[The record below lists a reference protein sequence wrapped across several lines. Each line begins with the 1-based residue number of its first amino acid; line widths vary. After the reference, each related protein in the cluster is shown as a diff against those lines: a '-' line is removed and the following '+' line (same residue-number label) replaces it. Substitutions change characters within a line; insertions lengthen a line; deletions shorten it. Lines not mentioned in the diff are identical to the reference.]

1 MITLFHGSNVD
12 ISRIDLTLSRP
23 GKDFGCGFYLNAD
36 RKQAEAMALRTCRR
50 IMSGVPTVS
59 AFSFDESILSPGGE
73 LMVKIFD
80 GYSEE
85 WAEFIL
91 KNRRNF
97 SHQQVH
103 PFDIVVGPIA
113 DDTVSVQIRRF
124 IQGYIDIERLISEL
138 KYRGDNAI
146 QYFFGSERA
155 VSFLS
160 KIENG
165 V

>member
-1 MITLFHGSNVD
+1 
-12 ISRIDLTLSRP
+12 
-23 GKDFGCGFYLNAD
+23 
-36 RKQAEAMALRTCRR
+36 
-50 IMSGVPTVS
+50 
-59 AFSFDESILSPGGE
+59 
-73 LMVKIFD
+73 MVKIFD

-97 SHQQVH
+97 SRQQVH